1 MYHIMAIILHAMGH
15 AHLHTHLHAM
25 VIIAPHIV
33 VGIKVAKLER
43 QIKKHLKDA
52 NDCVDPTKYFHLI
65 KYFI

>member
-1 MYHIMAIILHAMGH
+1 MYHIMAII
-15 AHLHTHLHAM
+15 LHAM